1 MAPEDVKRL
10 LIVVSSFLVVFLVF
24 FFFFWRPRSAELGTL
39 QEKLGEKQAEL
50 ARLERDAADW
60 PDTIT
65 RDRLRRYEEELGKLW
80 ELIPSQEEVSA
91 LLKEVQAHARAADL
105 EIISLTRTS
114 VSARRSGPGQQAVAR
129 YVRVPYKITVGG
141 NYFGLVRFLRNLEDS
156 KRLVTVTSTKVYTAE
171 AGLFMGADV
180 EFNIFYS
187 RTGVE
192 TG

>member
-1 MAPEDVKRL
+1 MAPEDVKKL
-10 LIVVSSFLVVFLVF
+10 LIVVSAFLVVFLVF
-24 FFFFWRPRSAELGTL
+24 FFFFWRPKSSELGRL
-39 QEKLGEKQAEL
+39 QEELSEKQAEL

-65 RDRLRRYEEELGKLW
+65 RERLMRYEEELAQLW

-91 LLKEVQAHARAADL
+91 LLRDVQDHARAADL
-105 EIISLTRTS
+105 EILSLTRTAT
-114 VSARRSGPGQQAVAR
+114 VSRSRPGQEVASR
-129 YVRVPYKITVGG
+129 YARVPYKIIVGG
-141 NYFGLVRFLRNLEDS
+141 NYFGLVRFLRRLEDS
-156 KRLVTVTSTKVYTAE
+156 KRLVTVTSTKVYTVPEGFFIGAE
-171 AGLFMGADV
+171 V

>member
-1 MAPEDVKRL
+1 MAPEDVKKL
-10 LIVVSSFLVVFLVF
+10 LIVVSAFLVVFLVF
-24 FFFFWRPRSAELGTL
+24 FFFFWRPKSSELGRL
-39 QEKLGEKQAEL
+39 QEELSEKQAEL

-65 RDRLRRYEEELGKLW
+65 RERLMRYEEELAQLW

-91 LLKEVQAHARAADL
+91 LLTDVQDHARAADL
-105 EIISLTRTS
+105 EILSLSRTS
-114 VSARRSGPGQQAVAR
+114 GSQGRPGQAAASR
-129 YVRVPYKITVGG
+129 YVRVPYKIIVGG
-141 NYFGLVRFLRNLEDS
+141 NYFGLVRFLRRLEDS
-156 KRLVTVTSTKVYTAE
+156 KRLITVTSTKVYTVPEGFFVGAE
-171 AGLFMGADV
+171 I